1 MPAMEHDLQKLLER
15 VVDDP
20 LKAKCKLCKSTLTAD
35 SNSLKRVLGTTFYSV
50 KLSISVT
57 PEPCE
62 EHQEDAITAA
72 EIKPGFFVEHNISVN
87 AAAHLTDLL
96 KSNFPKKSEIK

>member
-50 KLSISVT
+50 KLWISVT
-57 PEPCE
+57 RE
-62 EHQEDAITAA
+62 EHQEDAITAT
-72 EIKPGFFVEHNISVN
+72 EIKPGFFVEHNIPFN
-87 AAAHLTDLL
+87 TAAHLTDLL